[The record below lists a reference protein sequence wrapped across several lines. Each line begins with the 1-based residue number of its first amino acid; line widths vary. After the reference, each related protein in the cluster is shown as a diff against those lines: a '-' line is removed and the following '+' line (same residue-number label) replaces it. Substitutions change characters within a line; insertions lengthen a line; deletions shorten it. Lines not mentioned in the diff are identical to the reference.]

1 MLSWV
6 YSSGAVLFLTLLQ
19 CLEVVKSSFQPFPSD
34 FEGGLCFLHTG
45 GIVQEKE
52 SRMDPL
58 LVSGQQRSHRMT
70 PLSLELPAETVYVEK
85 VMFTLLQCLE
95 VVKSSFQ
102 PFPSDFEG
110 GLCFLHTG
118 GIVQEKENRM
128 DPLLVSG
135 QQRSHRMT
143 PLSFE
148 LAAETVYVEK
158 VIFSWFKIY
167 HGFLSSGF
175 EIVTFVF

>member
-1 MLSWV
+1 
-6 YSSGAVLFLTLLQ
+6 
-19 CLEVVKSSFQPFPSD
+19 
-34 FEGGLCFLHTG
+34 
-45 GIVQEKE
+45 
-52 SRMDPL
+52 MDPL

-70 PLSLELPAETVYVEK
+70 PLSFELAAETVYVEQ

-148 LAAETVYVEK
+148 LAAETVYVEQVMFTLLQCLEVVK
-158 VIFSWFKIY
+158 SSFQPFPSDFELGLCHSTHRGDRVGKGIGDF
-167 HGFLSSGF
+167 FLVQN
-175 EIVTFVF
+175 IP